1 MDRVENPSGESFR
14 KPSVTFRE
22 HREEKSFRKAFRNS
36 SGIFRLQ
43 YFCKKAPQAAIT
55 TQF

>member
-14 KPSVTFRE
+14 KPSGIFRIQA
-22 HREEKSFRKAFRNS
+22 REKSFRKAFRNS

-43 YFCKKAPQAAIT
+43 YFCKKAPQAAIIT
-55 TQF
+55 LF